1 MQFDV
6 LVVHTGDDHIVIL
19 RFLRIKMYFFQDLR
33 DTHRG
38 SVESALVV
46 AIGQMADVSVLV
58 GQNFY
63 VDGVV
68 VVVRNV
74 VVVRRVISDVH
85 LLR

>member
-1 MQFDV
+1 
-6 LVVHTGDDHIVIL
+6 
-19 RFLRIKMYFFQDLR
+19 MYFFQDLR

-46 AIGQMADVSVLV
+46 AVSQMADVSVLV

-68 VVVRNV
+68 VRNV
-74 VVVRRVISDVH
+74 VRGIISDIH
-85 LLR
+85 LLYLR